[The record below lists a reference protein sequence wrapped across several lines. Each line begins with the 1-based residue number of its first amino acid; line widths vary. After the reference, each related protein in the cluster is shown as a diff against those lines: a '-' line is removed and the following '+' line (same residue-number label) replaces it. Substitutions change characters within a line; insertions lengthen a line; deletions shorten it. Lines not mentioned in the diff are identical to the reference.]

1 MYVFLDWIWRLIF
14 GIKSATVCKK
24 VLIGN
29 PSTKK
34 ILVNQSKTYGD
45 NVRSFYGKEMQK
57 AGCNYTYLA
66 VLTIDCLYKANK
78 NYYLKIFLRECKY
91 IETKVITYF
100 MDDEIFSADDFNE
113 SHE

>member
-1 MYVFLDWIWRLIF
+1 M
-14 GIKSATVCKK
+14 GITLEV
-24 VLIGN
+24 
-29 PSTKK
+29 
-34 ILVNQSKTYGD
+34 
-45 NVRSFYGKEMQK
+45 FYGKEMQK

-113 SHE
+113 SDE